1 MNQDALRQFLATVKH
16 WVAFIGPRRLFGSVV
31 GVVVAVGL
39 GWFVL
44 KPSPTPIEFSL
55 PSITTAVLPF
65 TDSEIHVHIVG
76 AVKRP
81 GVYSMHALSRVVDAV
96 RAAGGS
102 LPTADLEGINLAQTL
117 MDAEQVFIPVRRS
130 ASPRVTVA
138 PRHRPRPRVTST
150 TISQAMQESKVV
162 NINTA
167 TATQLETLTGVGPA
181 TARAIISYRTSK
193 GVFTKVEDLLN
204 VPGIGPA
211 KLAAMRN
218 EISVG

>member
-1 MNQDALRQFLATVKH
+1 MNQDTLWKLLATVRH
-16 WVAFIGPRRLFGSVV
+16 WVAFIGLRRLIGSVA
-31 GVVVAVGL
+31 GVSVAVGL

-55 PSITTAVLPF
+55 PSISSSVMPLTN
-65 TDSEIHVHIVG
+65 SEIHVHVVG

-81 GVYSMHALSRVVDAV
+81 GVYSMPALSRVVDAV
-96 RAAGGS
+96 HAAGGS
-102 LPTADLEGINLAQTL
+102 LPTANLEGINLAQTL
-117 MDAEQVFIPVRRS
+117 MDAEQVFIPLRR
-130 ASPRVTVA
+130 AVMPRATVA

-150 TISQAMQESKVV
+150 TISQGMQESKVV